1 MRTLAIVLLCCYLG
15 TAQQTEIVDFLKVEG
30 AIEAV
35 LPSKLVK
42 GVVKYHFKVLRRA
55 DSIYLDAIQMR
66 IIDTALEGPE
76 VLASDNKIWL
86 IDSFEANKEYV
97 VFFEFEAYPKQTVYF
112 FEDQIWTQGQGK
124 YTSHWL
130 PSIDDMNDKIEFD
143 LTYKIPDDKINISNG
158 KLVSIAHQD
167 GMAYWKWDMDHPMS
181 SYLVAFVIGN
191 FDSITEFSGSQIPIE
206 LYIDPLD
213 ELCVEPTYR
222 YSKEIFDFMEKEIGV
237 PYPWQN
243 YKQVPVRDFLYAGM
257 ENTTATVFSKSFVV
271 DSIGF
276 NDRNY
281 VYVNAHE
288 LAHQWFGNLVTET
301 DGKHHWLHEG
311 FATYY
316 ALLAE
321 KEIFGEDH
329 FYWKLMQSAEQLQE
343 ISDDGRGESLLDPKA
358 SSLTFYEKGAWALH
372 ILKEIVGASDFNKAV
387 KLFLTNHAYDNVRTQ
402 DFLSAIQ
409 SVTKVDISNWE
420 QEWLL
425 QNTFNSDEV
434 MNSLKRS
441 SFVKRLLSLRELR
454 EIDLMDK
461 KEKLLEAVSDSSDRL
476 VQEVIY
482 QVSNTPISDSR
493 EIYEK
498 GFKSNSVSVRQ
509 TIALTMESIPEELR
523 LPYESLLNDDSY
535 LTKEVALYNLWV
547 NFPEHR
553 THYLD
558 LLKDV
563 EGFQDKNIRQLWLT
577 LALLTDRYRTE
588 DKSIYF
594 KELKDYS
601 SSIFSF
607 EVRQI
612 AIGYLIQLEWI
623 DQDVLVNMLNATTH
637 PTWRFRQYVRN
648 ELKKLLLDTTY
659 RQMALEVKES
669 LTSEEMRY
677 LSSLLEMD

>member
-1 MRTLAIVLLCCYLG
+1 M
-15 TAQQTEIVDFLKVEG
+15 AQQTDIVDFLRAEG
-30 AIEAV
+30 TIEPV
-35 LPSKLVK
+35 LASKSVK
-42 GVVKYHFKVLRRA
+42 GSVKYQFKVLRDT

-76 VLASDNKIWL
+76 VLASENKIWL
-86 IDSFEANKEYV
+86 IDSFEENKEYA
-97 VFFEFEAYPKQTVYF
+97 VFFEFETFPRQTVYF

-143 LTYKIPDDKINISNG
+143 LTFKIPDNKTNISNG

-191 FDSITEFSGSQIPIE
+191 FDRITELSGSHIPIE

-213 ELCVEPTYR
+213 KLCVEPTYR
-222 YSKEIFDFMEKEIGV
+222 YSKEIFDFLEKEIGV

-243 YKQVPVRDFLYAGM
+243 YKQIPVRDFLYAGM

-271 DSIGF
+271 DSIGYV
-276 NDRNY
+276 DRNY
-281 VYVNAHE
+281 FYVNAHE
-288 LAHQWFGNLVTET
+288 MAHQWFGNLVTES
-301 DGKHHWLHEG
+301 DGRHHWLHEG

-343 ISDDGRGESLLDPKA
+343 MSDDGKGESLLDPKA
-358 SSLTFYEKGAWALH
+358 GSLTFYEKGAWALH
-372 ILKEIVGASDFNKAV
+372 ILKEIIGESDFRMAV
-387 KLFLTNHAYDNVRTQ
+387 KLFLTDHAFGNVDTQ
-402 DFLSAIQ
+402 DFLNAIHRV
-409 SVTKVDISNWE
+409 SKVDISIWE
-420 QEWLL
+420 KEWLM
-425 QNTFNSDEV
+425 NNAFNSDQAYS
-434 MNSLKRS
+434 SLLRS
-441 SFVKRLLSLRELR
+441 SFITRLLQLKELR
-454 EIDLMDK
+454 MTDLEDK
-461 KEKLLEAVSDSSDRL
+461 KEKLLEAVSDSRDQIA
-476 VQEVIY
+476 QEVIY
-482 QVSNTPISDSR
+482 QVSKTPISDSR
-493 EIYEK
+493 KIYEK
-498 GFKSNSVSVRQ
+498 GFKSNSVFVRQ

-523 LPYESLLNDDSY
+523 VPYESLLNDDSY
-535 LTKEVALYNLWV
+535 VTKEVALYNLWV
-547 NFPEHR
+547 NFPEQR

-563 EGFQDKNIRQLWLT
+563 KGFQDKNIRQLWLT

-588 DKSIYF
+588 EKSIYF

-601 SSIFSF
+601 SSTFSF
-607 EVRQI
+607 EVRQK

-623 DQDVLVNMLNATTH
+623 DQDVLANMLNAAVH
-637 PTWRFRQYVRN
+637 PSWRFRQYVRN
-648 ELKKLLLDTTY
+648 EIKKLLMDASY
-659 RQMALEVKES
+659 KQMVFEVKDS
-669 LTSEEMRY
+669 LSSEEMRY
-677 LSSLLEMD
+677 LNSILELN